1 MSEQL
6 TQEQLQ
12 QMEQA
17 RAEWVRT
24 QFQKANEHLASKG
37 ILPDNVVVADSRY
50 LPPFF
55 AVWKLNTKDKQ
66 TYWVI
71 SGDVP
76 TDHMALSAAKD
87 AREAVRAFSL
97 HWQLKAQQIIDS
109 GINDKT
115 KQDFANL
122 LIKRAHGLY
131 EMFEKD
137 ALWQQE
143 PVA

>member
-1 MSEQL
+1 
-6 TQEQLQ
+6 
-12 QMEQA
+12 
-17 RAEWVRT
+17 
-24 QFQKANEHLASKG
+24 
-37 ILPDNVVVADSRY
+37 
-50 LPPFF
+50 
-55 AVWKLNTKDKQ
+55 
-66 TYWVI
+66 
-71 SGDVP
+71 
-76 TDHMALSAAKD
+76 MALSAAKN

-137 ALWQQE
+137 ALWQQA